1 VSSGGSRPSYTFG
14 DTPLAAERLRLVAQV
29 FAEPSRAFLTE
40 AVAARPRIA
49 LDLGCGPGV
58 TTRLVAGVTGAPRT
72 IGLDTSAAFLELAA
86 IDGPPG
92 VEFVLHDATEL
103 PLPEAPV
110 DLVYCRLLLAHLPDP
125 GATVAAWASQLAPG
139 GRLLIDEV
147 EWIETTHPVL
157 AAYEDTVV
165 GLVASRGA
173 PMYAGPT
180 VDGVRHGSGWQQRS
194 SVVRIVR
201 VATAAA
207 ARMFSMNLTTWRDDP
222 HIRAQH
228 SPKAIEQLAHDLDEL
243 TESSGIV
250 DISWGIR
257 QVAYE
262 RTGGSGIRR

>member
-1 VSSGGSRPSYTFG
+1 MTNAGSRPSYTFG
-14 DTPLAAERLRLVAQV
+14 DTPLAADRLRLVAEV

-40 AVAARPRIA
+40 AVAARPRTA

-58 TTRLVAGVTGAPRT
+58 TTRLVAEVTGAQRT

-86 IDGPPG
+86 IDAPPG
-92 VEFVLHDATEL
+92 VEFAVHDATEL

-110 DLVYCRLLLAHLPDP
+110 DLVYCRLLLAHLPHP
-125 GATVAAWASQLAPG
+125 GAVVAAWASQLAPG
-139 GRLLIDEV
+139 GRLLVDEV
-147 EWIETTHPVL
+147 QWIETTHPML
-157 AAYEDTVV
+157 ATYEEAVG

-173 PMYAGPT
+173 PMYAGPI
-180 VDGVRHGSGWQQRS
+180 VDGIREGSGWQQRS
-194 SVVRIVR
+194 SVVRSVR

-222 HIRAQH
+222 HIRAQY
-228 SPKAIEQLAHDLDEL
+228 SPDAIERLEYDLGVL
-243 TESSGIV
+243 TESSDTS

-262 RTGGSGIRR
+262 RTDH